1 MDKSSI
7 REERLDIR
15 RIETRKE
22 LNKKGIVNEKLIKKE
37 CLE

>member
-15 RIETRKE
+15 RIENRKE
-22 LNKKGIVNEKLIKKE
+22 LNKEGIENEKWIKKE

>member
-15 RIETRKE
+15 RIENRKE
-22 LNKKGIVNEKLIKKE
+22 LNKEGIVNEK
-37 CLE
+37 

>member
-15 RIETRKE
+15 RIENRIE
-22 LNKKGIVNEKLIKKE
+22 LNEKWIKKE
-37 CLE
+37 YLE

>member
-15 RIETRKE
+15 RIENRKE
-22 LNKKGIVNEKLIKKE
+22 LNKEGIENEK
-37 CLE
+37 